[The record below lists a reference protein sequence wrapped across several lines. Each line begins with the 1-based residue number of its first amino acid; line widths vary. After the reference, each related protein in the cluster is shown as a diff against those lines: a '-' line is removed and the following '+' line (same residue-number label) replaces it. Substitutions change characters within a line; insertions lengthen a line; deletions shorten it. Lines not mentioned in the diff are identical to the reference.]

1 MVENKPLSYSD
12 KEVIERIIKLTEGL
26 ANFWSSSNGWAP
38 IKSAQ
43 LMSKSR
49 LDWQASLARTLRIF
63 NLEDI
68 KKEDGGLILAWTTL
82 GSLTE
87 GVLKLFLSVWHT
99 DYEASALKTTSK
111 GYIDKN
117 GDLISPDILMLEKL
131 RVFFAKE
138 IYPKDIREIWKEQG
152 RLDLIKWILKI
163 QQRRNAIHAYKDR
176 EIGDFDEFFI
186 ELKNFL
192 IFMRRLTD
200 TFPYP
205 DEFRYKPE
213 EI

>member
-1 MVENKPLSYSD
+1 MNENEPLSYSNE
-12 KEVIERIIKLTEGL
+12 EVIDRIIKLTEGL
-26 ANFWSSSNGWAP
+26 AEFWSSSNGWAP
-38 IKSAQ
+38 IEASD

-49 LDWQASLARTLRIF
+49 LDWQASLARILKIF
-63 NLEDI
+63 NSDDV

-99 DYEASALKTTSK
+99 EYEASALKSTSK
-111 GYIDKN
+111 DYKDKN
-117 GDLISPDILMLEKL
+117 GNLIGPDILVLEKL

-138 IYPKDIREIWKEQG
+138 IYPKEIREILKEQG
-152 RLDLIKWILKI
+152 RLDIIDWILKI

-176 EIGDFDEFFI
+176 EIGNFDEFFV

-192 IFMRRLTD
+192 IVMRRLTD
-200 TFPYP
+200 SFPYP
-205 DEFRYKPE
+205 DDNMYKPSE
-213 EI
+213 K

>member
-1 MVENKPLSYSD
+1 MEENEPLSYSD
-12 KEVIERIIKLTEGL
+12 EEVIERIIKLTEGL
-26 ANFWSSSNGWAP
+26 GDFWSSSNGWAP
-38 IKSAQ
+38 IKSAD

-49 LDWQASLARTLRIF
+49 LDWQASLARILKVF
-63 NLEDI
+63 NTNDI

-99 DYEASALKTTSK
+99 DYEASALKSTLN
-111 GYIDKN
+111 GYTDKN
-117 GDLISPDILMLEKL
+117 GDLIDPDILMLEKL

-138 IYPKDIREIWKEQG
+138 IYPREIREIWKKQG
-152 RLDLIKWILKI
+152 RLDIIDWIFKI

-176 EIGDFDEFFI
+176 DIGDFDEFFF

-192 IFMRRLTD
+192 IVMRRLTD

-205 DEFRYKPE
+205 DEYIYKPTE
-213 EI
+213 K